1 MKTFTPI
8 TLFAFGVITLII
20 GGALGYTA
28 GYDHGFG
35 RFNRNTPPTN
45 QTPPPFGRPPQNFL
59 ECAASGNPVME
70 SYPRQCRT
78 QNGQLF
84 VEEVLDLTPPP
95 STATSSP
102 IITSP
107 TPTPRPTPPAPSR
120 PAPSKGACVPAG
132 CSSQLCVD
140 ADKAADTVSTCEFR
154 DTYACYRTARCERQT
169 TGECGWTQTPAL
181 KACLQNPPP
190 LE

>member
-8 TLFAFGVITLII
+8 TLFAFGVIALII

-28 GYDHGFG
+28 GYDHGFE
-35 RFNRNTPPTN
+35 RSRRNTPP
-45 QTPPPFGRPPQNFL
+45 RNFV

-84 VEEVLDLTPPP
+84 VEEVPDLTPPP
-95 STATSSP
+95 STSTSSP

-107 TPTPRPTPPAPSR
+107 TPSPRPTAPAPTR
-120 PAPSKGACVPAG
+120 PTPSKGACLPAG

-154 DTYACYRTARCERQT
+154 DTYVCYRTARCERQT

-190 LE
+190 LQ